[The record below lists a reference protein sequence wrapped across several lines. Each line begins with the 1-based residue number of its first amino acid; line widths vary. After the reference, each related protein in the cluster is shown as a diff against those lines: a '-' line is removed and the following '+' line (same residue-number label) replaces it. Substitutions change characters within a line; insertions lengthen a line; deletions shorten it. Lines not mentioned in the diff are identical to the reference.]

1 MSDVVSFTESNKKK
15 RARVAQENGEA
26 KKSAL
31 EAVEKFEKFRKLC
44 DSQEWKD
51 CKDFIKDEIY
61 QGLNLSPGEPGVG
74 DWWLKYS
81 WGLKCFI
88 ERAEAHAKKYD
99 EALKY
104 LSENN

>member
-1 MSDVVSFTESNKKK
+1 MSEVVSFIESNKKK
-15 RARVAQENGEA
+15 KARVAQEDVET
-26 KKSAL
+26 KRQAL
-31 EAVEKFEKFRKLC
+31 EEKEKFEKFRRLC
-44 DSQEWKD
+44 DTQEWKD
-51 CKDFIKDEIY
+51 CRDFIKEEIY
-61 QGLNLSPGEPGVG
+61 QGLSLSPGEPGVG

-99 EALKY
+99 EAMKY